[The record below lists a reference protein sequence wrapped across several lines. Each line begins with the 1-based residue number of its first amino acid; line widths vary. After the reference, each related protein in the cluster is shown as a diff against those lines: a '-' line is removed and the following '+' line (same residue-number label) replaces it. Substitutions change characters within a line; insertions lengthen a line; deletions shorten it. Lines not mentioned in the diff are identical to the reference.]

1 MTKAVI
7 LHNPRCS
14 KSRETLALLNEKG
27 VEVEVVEYLK
37 DTPDADEIRR
47 ILALLGLGAR
57 ELMRTKEDEYKAQ
70 GLDNP
75 ALSDAELIAA
85 MVATPK
91 LIERPVVL
99 ANGKAAIGR
108 PPVKV
113 LDIL

>member
-14 KSRETLALLNEKG
+14 KSRETLALLNEQG
-27 VEVEVVEYLK
+27 IEVEVVEYLK
-37 DTPDADEIRR
+37 DTPDAAEIRR
-47 ILALLGLGAR
+47 ILSLLGVSPR

-70 GLDNP
+70 ELDNP
-75 ALSDAELIAA
+75 ALDDDELIAY